1 VLFPV
6 FLLVGGLC
14 AHDSDMT
21 SANDGFSAVAGVAA
35 TRSPQSTQRPTQ
47 SATQRQPKL
56 EVSPKSQGHHVH
68 GRTALPFSQRIR
80 QEHLDRIALVGAV
93 AASIGVEV
101 TAHFERIELRVG
113 DVDQPAMEAPA
124 SPTAKCLDPWG
135 RGGTCFR
142 RVHETW
148 FSAKPVTPRLLC
160 RLRRC
165 RAQGS

>member
-93 AASIGVEV
+93 AASIWVEV
-101 TAHFERIELRVG
+101 TAHFERIEMRVSQR
-113 DVDQPAMEAPA
+113 DRKAVHAALATLSMRP
-124 SPTAKCLDPWG
+124 DPL
-135 RGGTCFR
+135 GG
-142 RVHETW
+142 
-148 FSAKPVTPRLLC
+148 P
-160 RLRRC
+160 
-165 RAQGS
+165 